1 MGLLDLHQTDAAL
14 EYCRKLLQI
23 QVAEVSE
30 YRSTDSID
38 GKFFRTTV
46 RQFEIFLVYFK
57 FQLFSLRFRNIFL
70 NCRIFFGFSL

>member
-46 RQFEIFLVYFK
+46 RQFEISCLLQVPIIFSTIQKYFP
-57 FQLFSLRFRNIFL
+57 QLSD
-70 NCRIFFGFSL
+70 FFWF